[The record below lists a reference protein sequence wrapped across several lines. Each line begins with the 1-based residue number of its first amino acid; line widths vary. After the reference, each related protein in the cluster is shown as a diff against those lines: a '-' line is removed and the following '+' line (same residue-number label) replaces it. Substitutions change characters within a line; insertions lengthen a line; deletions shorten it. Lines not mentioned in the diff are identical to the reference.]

1 MLDVVC
7 FSSHPDQRWYL
18 KHALYGGRTLKE
30 LALNAVVEDFAIKK
44 IQTSNLPHSLFREI
58 LTRKMYWFRN
68 FKPCLCLWKIW
79 TGCCWWWQYIE
90 LMKQNKGNEKH
101 WNLATHYFYLLVV
114 SKKCYQ
120 CQLKSLFWMVLQT
133 GFMLMKERSLP

>member
-58 LTRKMYWFRN
+58 LTRKMY
-68 FKPCLCLWKIW
+68 
-79 TGCCWWWQYIE
+79 
-90 LMKQNKGNEKH
+90 
-101 WNLATHYFYLLVV
+101 
-114 SKKCYQ
+114 
-120 CQLKSLFWMVLQT
+120 
-133 GFMLMKERSLP
+133 